1 MMDVEGGVLVTFHGY
16 VDRGILLR
24 MQRG

>member
-1 MMDVEGGVLVTFHGY
+1 VEGGVLVTFHGN